1 VTTIK
6 KLSVALGAAGLLCAA
21 AAAAGTAAKNFTVSA
36 TVVQNCTI
44 TVNNLDFGNYD
55 PVGANAAG
63 GADKTAT
70 ADISVN
76 CTKGSAGVSVGLDR
90 GSNASG
96 AQRRMAGP
104 GGDVLNY
111 SIADDTGGDWDQTG
125 STPVTAG
132 TQPYVGFTSAAV
144 AVTHTAHGTL
154 PKGQDVGIGSY
165 TDTVKATVVF

>member
-1 VTTIK
+1 MNATKI
-6 KLSVALGAAGLLCAA
+6 SVALGAAGLLCAA
-21 AAAAGTAAKNFTVSA
+21 AAVAGTAAKNFTVSA

-55 PVGANAAG
+55 PVGTNSAS
-63 GADKTAT
+63 GADVTAT
-70 ADISVN
+70 ASIAVN

-125 STPVTAG
+125 SAPVTVG
-132 TQPYVGFTSAAV
+132 TQAYLNFTSAATPV
-144 AVTHTAHGTL
+144 AHTAHGTL
-154 PKGQDVGIGSY
+154 PKAQDVSVGSY